1 MLVTKWK
8 IFKRKHIR
16 RLSAFLLLIVFLMIA
31 VSSSLNIYLKVKHY
45 ESIAVKSYIDS
56 NTISN
61 DLKYAAN
68 RLEFI
73 MRVYKS
79 KENILNG
86 GTVAK
91 LDIKDNW
98 QLTNLYNNYI
108 VENNYEDNSH
118 TKELFFQ
125 EKHNEIQEIK
135 ESLISADLAGYEKI
149 IGELNMTQGYIYYAT
164 DGENEITNTGNTER
178 DFYEL
183 RNAYIIVSDK
193 GIVLEPENGGGG
205 TDPLTDTFESDSFNK
220 NVIIYAALEDDAL
233 LYRVNRWNSDRQ
245 ILMSNTAVIATC
257 LLLAIACLSY
267 LVSSTGKAAG
277 SEEIH
282 LTSFDNLFTDLNLL
296 FIAGIIYAC
305 IMEFFNVLNIR
316 YTSENLMRLAMLTI
330 TAAVFSLLLILI
342 LSLVRHIKKGT
353 IFRHSV
359 IYIILSS
366 TTETLIKIASS
377 GPLMYKTIG
386 AAIMIIMAA
395 VYAAGNPVLI
405 GAIIIVTIF
414 FIQDKVR
421 NFQKIQE
428 GLKIA
433 KSGDYEFKIDLS
445 GSGEFKQLS
454 ADINEITSG
463 LKIAVQ
469 NEVKSEKMKT
479 ELITNVSHD
488 IKTPLTSIISYVDLL
503 KREGLSSENAPKYL
517 DVLERKS
524 SRLKKLTEDLFEAAK
539 ATSGNIEPKFERVHI
554 NSLIE
559 QLLGELD
566 EKINESN
573 LIFKVTASDEK
584 IYAKAD
590 GRLLSRVMEN
600 LLSNIFKYAL
610 KGSRVY
616 IEISEDE
623 NNVWVSFKNI
633 SAYELNIPV
642 DELMERFKRGDESR
656 SSEGYGLGLAIARS
670 LIEVQNGVLDISID
684 GDLFKAELKLDKYF
698 LI

>member
-1 MLVTKWK
+1 MLATKWK
-8 IFKRKHIR
+8 IFKRKHITK
-16 RLSAFLLLIVFLMIA
+16 LSAFLLLIVFLMIA

-45 ESIAVKSYIDS
+45 ESIAVKSYMDS

-91 LDIKDNW
+91 LGIKDNW

-108 VENNYEDNSH
+108 AENNYEDNSD

-125 EKHNEIQEIK
+125 EKYNEIQEIK
-135 ESLISADLAGYEKI
+135 ESIISADLAGYEKI

-164 DGENEITNTGNTER
+164 DGENEITNTGNSAK

-183 RNAYIIVSDK
+183 RNAYIIVNDK
-193 GIVLEPENGGGG
+193 GIVLKPENGGGG
-205 TDPLTDTFESDSFNK
+205 SDPLTDTFESDTFNK
-220 NVIIYAALEDDAL
+220 NVIIYAALEDEAL
-233 LYRVNRWNSDRQ
+233 LYRANRWNSDRQ
-245 ILMSNTAVIATC
+245 ILMRNTSVIAIC

-267 LVSSTGKAAG
+267 LISSTGRIAG
-277 SEEIH
+277 GEEIH
-282 LTSFDNLFTDLNLL
+282 LTSFDNLFADLNLL
-296 FIAGIIYAC
+296 LIVGIIYAC
-305 IMEFFNVLNIR
+305 RIEFFNVLSIR
-316 YTSENLMRLAMLTI
+316 YTSENLMRLAMLVI
-330 TAAVFSLLLILI
+330 TAAISSLLLVLI

-353 IFRHSV
+353 IFKHSV
-359 IYIILSS
+359 IYIILSR
-366 TTETLIKIASS
+366 TTEALIKIAAS

-386 AAIMIIMAA
+386 AAIIIIMSA
-395 VYAAGNPVLI
+395 VYAAGNPILI
-405 GAIIIVTIF
+405 AAIILATIF
-414 FIQDKVR
+414 FIHNKVR
-421 NFQKIQE
+421 HFQKIQE
-428 GLKIA
+428 GLQIA
-433 KSGDYEFKIDLS
+433 KNGDYEFKIDLK
-445 GSGEFKQLS
+445 GNGEFKQLS

-524 SRLKKLTEDLFEAAK
+524 NRLKKLTEDLFEAAK

-616 IEISEDE
+616 IVISEDE

-642 DELMERFKRGDESR
+642 DELMERFKRGDEAR
-656 SSEGYGLGLAIARS
+656 SSEGNGLGLAIARS
-670 LIEVQNGVLDISID
+670 LMEVQKGVLDISID
-684 GDLFKAELKLDKYF
+684 GDLFKAELKLSK
-698 LI
+698 L